1 MRPAYDVT
9 SIYAAEAAMMK
20 QIPADDLMARAAR
33 GLARVILDVP
43 QPARIAGARVVLL
56 IGSGNNGGD
65 ALFAGAALARR
76 GARVDAITL
85 GAEFHERGGRALR
98 AAGGHI
104 RDHTSPAAPDLVSAA
119 DIVVDGIVGI
129 GAQGALRA
137 DAAQLVA
144 AIPTTAWVVAVD
156 IPSGVD
162 PNTGVVADP
171 DAVVTADI
179 TVTFGAL
186 KAGQLLPPGRERCGI
201 LELVDIGL
209 TPYAAAQEP
218 LFTVL
223 SLADAAPYFA
233 PPGESDYK
241 YSHGVPGVWA
251 GSRLY
256 PGAAHMVVGAARHGA
271 VGMVRLWQ
279 DPAPEVAAQV
289 VTRYPDIVL
298 ARGPVGDDS
307 KATAW
312 IAGPGIGTGSE
323 EVEGLAAVLATDLPA
338 VIDADA
344 LTLVSQEPSLRQAI
358 VDRDAATVITPH
370 VAEFTR
376 LGFSLDDDRVRSARA
391 AAEQLRA
398 IVLLK
403 GAGTVIAAPGGETYV
418 DVMGPAALAT
428 AGTGDALSG
437 LIGAALSRHP
447 EDTARAVAA
456 AVVVHGVAARKASA
470 GGRPMTAWDL
480 VQYVPEAVAALRA
493 DQD

>member
-104 RDHTSPAAPDLVSAA
+104 RDHTSPAAPDLVAAA

-144 AIPTTAWVVAVD
+144 AIPPTAWVVAVD

-171 DAVVTADI
+171 NAVVTADI

-233 PPGESDYK
+233 PPASPTTSTVTAFRGF
-241 YSHGVPGVWA
+241 GLVPSCIRGQRTWWWA
-251 GSRLY
+251 RRATAPWAWFGFGRTLPLRSRLRWSRDTPTSSSPEDRSGMIPRPLPGSR
-256 PGAAHMVVGAARHGA
+256 A
-271 VGMVRLWQ
+271 
-279 DPAPEVAAQV
+279 PA
-289 VTRYPDIVL
+289 
-298 ARGPVGDDS
+298 
-307 KATAW
+307 
-312 IAGPGIGTGSE
+312 
-323 EVEGLAAVLATDLPA
+323 
-338 VIDADA
+338 
-344 LTLVSQEPSLRQAI
+344 
-358 VDRDAATVITPH
+358 
-370 VAEFTR
+370 
-376 LGFSLDDDRVRSARA
+376 SARA
-391 AAEQLRA
+391 RMKSEDSLRC
-398 IVLLK
+398 
-403 GAGTVIAAPGGETYV
+403 
-418 DVMGPAALAT
+418 
-428 AGTGDALSG
+428 
-437 LIGAALSRHP
+437 SRRTSRRSSMP
-447 EDTARAVAA
+447 T
-456 AVVVHGVAARKASA
+456 
-470 GGRPMTAWDL
+470 P
-480 VQYVPEAVAALRA
+480 
-493 DQD
+493 